1 MIKKILLALFA
12 ILSINAS
19 AGEGMWIPLFLG
31 ELNEAEMKSMGMRI
45 SAEDIYSI
53 NNASLKD
60 AIVIF
65 GGGCTGEVVSDQ
77 GLLLTNH
84 HCGYGRIQSHS
95 SLEHDYLTDG
105 FWAMSKEEELP
116 NPGLS
121 VTFLI
126 RMEDVTERVLE
137 GVGKDVSEST
147 RDSLVNSNIEI
158 VKKEALGEDSHY
170 KARVVPFYSGNQYFL
185 FITEVFED
193 VRLVGAPPSNIGKFG
208 GDTDNWMWPRHTG
221 DFSVFRIYADADNK
235 PAKYSEDN
243 VPYKPKMH
251 MPVSLKGVDKGDFT
265 FVFGYPGSTQQY
277 IPSYAVETIKDLKNP
292 IRISLRE
299 KRLDVMNKY
308 IKDDDLVRIQY
319 SAKIA
324 GIANGWKKWIGE
336 NRGIARMDAVANK
349 QKMEKEFQ
357 VWANSD
363 PERKKEYGGLLDAFE
378 KTYQDN
384 ESLELSYTYA
394 VEAGLGIELLRYAFS
409 FNKLVNTC
417 KEDKE
422 QEEIEKLVE
431 QSKNYSNRF
440 FKNYYMPIDFEI
452 FGILL
457 KEYMDNINQDNWP
470 AIFTEINDKYKGDVV
485 AYRDMVFE
493 KSIFTSQEQVDEF
506 LSSFKATQYKK
517 VEKDPAYRLAESIY
531 QEYFQDIRP
540 GLRKN
545 DNIIDSL
552 QRIYMRG
559 QMAFKPGH
567 RFYPD
572 ANFTLR
578 VTYGNVDGYKPMDAV
593 KYKHFTTLAGIMQ
606 KEDPNIYDYVVEDK
620 LKELY
625 ESKDYGRYA
634 DEDGSMR
641 VCFIA
646 TNHTSGGNSGS
657 PVLNADGHLVGLN
670 FDRNWEG
677 TMSDIV
683 YDPDQCRNIT
693 LDIRYCLFIMDKF
706 AGAGYLVDEMTL
718 IE

>member
-1 MIKKILLALFA
+1 MMKKILLSFFIVAC
-12 ILSINAS
+12 LSAS

-31 ELNEAEMKSMGMRI
+31 ELNEAEMKEMGMRI

-53 NNASLKD
+53 NSASLKD

-105 FWAMSKEEELP
+105 FWAMSKEEELS

-126 RMEDVTERVLE
+126 SMEEVTEKVLYN
-137 GVGKDVSEST
+137 VSDEMT
-147 RDSLVNSNIEI
+147 EAARDSVISQNIEKI
-158 VKKEALGEDSHY
+158 KEEAVGEDSHY
-170 KARVVPFYSGNQYFL
+170 KTRVVPFYSGNQYFL

-221 DFSVFRIYADADNK
+221 DFSVFRIYADKDNK

-243 VPYKPKMH
+243 VPYKPKKH
-251 MPVSLKGVDKGDFT
+251 MPVSLKGIDKGDFT

-277 IPSYAVETIKDLKNP
+277 IPSFAVELISELKNP
-292 IRISLRE
+292 IRIDLRE
-299 KRLDVMNKY
+299 KRLNVMNRY
-308 IKDDDLVRIQY
+308 IKDDKQVRIQY
-319 SAKIA
+319 SAKLA

-336 NRGIARMDAVANK
+336 NRGIARMNAV
-349 QKMEKEFQ
+349 MEKQEMEEEFQ
-357 VWANSD
+357 VWANAD
-363 PERKKEYGGLLDAFE
+363 PVRKKKYGGLLNAFQE
-378 KTYQDN
+378 AYDKL
-384 ESLELSYTYA
+384 EPVELSFTYL
-394 VEAGLGIELLRYAFS
+394 VEAGMGIELIRYAYS
-409 FNKLVNTC
+409 FNKLVNAC
-417 KEDKE
+417 KEDHE
-422 QEEIEKLVE
+422 DEELEKLIE
-431 QSKNYSNRF
+431 QYSQSAERF
-440 FKNYYMPIDFEI
+440 FKNYYMPIDYDI
-452 FGILL
+452 ATILL
-457 KEYMDNINQDNWP
+457 RSYYDNLDSEHWPDIFNEIKE
-470 AIFTEINDKYKGDVV
+470 KYDGDVN
-485 AYRDMVFE
+485 AYRDE
-493 KSIFTSQEQVDEF
+493 IYEESIFTSAEKVGAF
-506 LSSFKATQYKK
+506 LEKFKASKYKAI
-517 VEKDPAYRLAESIY
+517 EKDPAYVLASSIY
-531 QEYFQDIRP
+531 SEYFNDVRP
-540 GLRKN
+540 DLRRL
-545 DNIIDSL
+545 DTEIDSL
-552 QRIYMRG
+552 QRIYMQA
-559 QMAFKPGH
+559 QMAFMPNH

-578 VTYGNVDGYKPMDAV
+578 VTYGQVDGYYPRDAV
-593 KYKHFTTLAGIMQ
+593 YYDYFTTLKGIME
-606 KEDPNIYDYVVEDK
+606 KEDPDIYDYVVEDK
-620 LKELY
+620 LKQLY
-625 ESKDYGRYA
+625 RDKDYGRYA
-634 DEDGSMR
+634 DEDGSMH

-657 PVLNADGHLVGLN
+657 PVLNADGHLIGLN

>member
-1 MIKKILLALFA
+1 MIKKTLIGLFTILY
-12 ILSINAS
+12 ISAS

-31 ELNEAEMKSMGMRI
+31 ELNEAEMKEMGMRI

-65 GGGCTGEVVSDQ
+65 GGGCTGEIVSDQ
-77 GLLLTNH
+77 GLMLTNH

-105 FWAMSKEEELP
+105 FWAMNREEELP

-126 RMEDVTERVLE
+126 SMEDVTERVLE
-137 GVGKDVSEST
+137 NVIDNMTEAT
-147 RDSLVNSNIEI
+147 RDSVIDQNIEKI
-158 VKKEALGEDSHY
+158 KSEAVDEDSHY

-185 FITEVFED
+185 FITEVYED

-221 DFSVFRIYADADNK
+221 DFSVFRIYADSNNR

-243 VPYKPKMH
+243 VPYKPKKH
-251 MPVSLKGVDKGDFT
+251 MPVSLKGVEKGDFT

-277 IPSYAVETIKDLKNP
+277 IPSFAVELITEVQNP
-292 IRISLRE
+292 IRIDLRE
-299 KRLDVMNKY
+299 KRINVMNRY

-319 SAKIA
+319 SAKLA

-336 NRGIARMDAVANK
+336 SRGIARMEAIAEK
-349 QKMEKEFQ
+349 QKMEDEFQ
-357 VWANSD
+357 VWANAD
-363 PERKKEYGGLLDAFE
+363 PLRKEKYGELLDAFE
-378 KTYQDN
+378 GTYTD
-384 ESLELSYTYA
+384 LEPVEEAFTYV
-394 VEAGLGIELLRYAFS
+394 VEAGMGIELVRYAYS
-409 FNKLVNTC
+409 FNKLVNAS
-417 KEDKE
+417 KEDPDD
-422 QEEIEKLVE
+422 EEIARILEE
-431 QSKNYSNRF
+431 YENSAERF
-440 FKNYYMPIDFEI
+440 FKNYYLPIDYEI
-452 FGILL
+452 FSILL
-457 KEYMDNINQDNWP
+457 GSYYDNLDPSSWP
-470 AIFTEINDKYKGDVV
+470 AAFEEIRDKYSGDID
-485 AYRDMVFE
+485 AYREEVFE
-493 KSIFTSQEQVDEF
+493 KSIFTSAENVDVF
-506 LSSFKATQYKK
+506 LDNYKPGKYKK
-517 VEKDPAYRLAESIY
+517 IEKDPAYRLASSIY
-531 QEYFQDIRP
+531 QEYFNDIRP
-540 GLRKN
+540 ELRSL
-545 DNIIDSL
+545 DGRIDSL
-552 QRIYMRG
+552 QRIYMKA
-559 QMAFKPGH
+559 QMEFMPGH

-578 VTYGNVDGYKPMDAV
+578 VTYGNVDGYYPMDAV
-593 KYKHFTTLAGIMQ
+593 YYEYYTTLEGIME
-606 KEDPNIYDYVVEDK
+606 KEDPDIYDYVVEDK
-620 LKELY
+620 LKQLY
-625 ESKDYGRYA
+625 KEKDYGRYA
-634 DEDGSMR
+634 HKDGTMR